1 MTAVSSAPANTP
13 NTGLLNIVR
22 ISVNSGTSASGF
34 TASLIVSIPNIKIAN
49 PSKISPISFFLSLPD
64 IYIIIPISART
75 GEKEDG
81 FNMLIRKLELSI
93 PVRLKSH
100 EVIVVPMF
108 APMMIPI
115 ACDSFMMPEFTKPT
129 TMTVVAEDDWITA
142 VTPAPSNTALNGFE
156 VRLSKIR
163 SNFPP
168 DIFSR
173 PPPITLIPYRNIARP
188 PIIVRIPKIFI
199 ISPLHR
205 HIPGY
210 YLHFDSIL

>member
-22 ISVNSGTSASGF
+22 ILVNSGTSASGF
-34 TASLIVSIPNIKIAN
+34 TASLMVSIPNIRMAK
-49 PSKISPISFFLSLPD
+49 PSRISPMSFFLSLPD
-64 IYIIIPISART
+64 MYMMIPISARI
-75 GEKEDG
+75 GEKAEG
-81 FNMLIRKLELSI
+81 FNILIRKFELSI
-93 PVRLKSH
+93 PVRLKSQD
-100 EVIVVPMF
+100 VTVVPMF
-108 APMMIPI
+108 APIMIPI
-115 ACDSFMMPEFTKPT
+115 AWESFMIPEFTKPT
-129 TMTVVAEDDWITA
+129 TITVVADEDWITA
-142 VTPAPSNTALNGFE
+142 VTPAPSSTALNGFD

-199 ISPLHR
+199 FFSLT
-205 HIPGY
+205 
-210 YLHFDSIL
+210 